1 MDRPRQFP
9 VTSPVTSSA
18 SSPAAFVHGGH
29 AGRACR
35 LCGQPLSALQR
46 VRGNVCDAMDCR
58 RQSIDERRKAEREA
72 ALDASVLRAA
82 DDWNQPSLRT
92 APIVWLSDSD
102 AHLVDVS
109 ADDLAE
115 YREYLIGLEV
125 AAVGPDPLSVEDTD
139 PGADDDGTVVGH
151 RLCAFCAGRC
161 CRLGALHNAFVRADL
176 VRRWLV
182 RHEGRT
188 WADAVDDYLRHIP
201 ARHAS
206 GSCLNHGERG
216 CTLPRE
222 MRSDICNEFACDPLV
237 RVREFAA
244 ADPACEIVAGV
255 VKRHGLRDAAVVSA
269 QGIRPL
275 A

>member
-1 MDRPRQFP
+1 MSHAAP
-9 VTSPVTSSA
+9 SA
-18 SSPAAFVHGGH
+18 ASPATAARG
-29 AGRACR
+29 AQAPRACR
-35 LCGQPLSALQR
+35 LCGLPLTALQR
-46 VRGNVCDAMDCR
+46 VRGDICDAMDCR
-58 RQSIDERRKAEREA
+58 RQATDARRKAEREA
-72 ALDASVLRAA
+72 ELGAAVLRAA

-92 APIVWLSDSD
+92 APIVWLSDND
-102 AHLVDVS
+102 ARLVDVS
-109 ADDLAE
+109 AADLAE
-115 YREYLIGLEV
+115 QRDYLIGLEV
-125 AAVGPDPLSVEDTD
+125 AAVGPDPLPPVDADFD
-139 PGADDDGTVVGH
+139 PGDRADADPVVGH

-201 ARHAS
+201 RRHAN

-237 RVREFAA
+237 SVREFAA
-244 ADPACEIVAGV
+244 VDPACEIVAGV
-255 VKRHGLRDAAVVSA
+255 VKGHGLRDAAVVSA